1 MKRLFKS
8 APACGGGVERSE
20 TEGVRRV
27 NVRARP
33 LSHRAS
39 RGASSP
45 LNWGAF
51 RAAALVISALCVVA
65 PFEPAFAQT
74 RAESAASRHGVPVRQ
89 ITSPSGINAWIV
101 SDSTVPMI
109 VLRAYWR
116 GGSAIEAENLTGVTG
131 VMTDMLTEGAGALDA
146 NAFKERQEDLNM
158 SVGFSAGW
166 DGVGMSVV
174 TLSENR
180 DAAFEMARLAL
191 NEPRFD
197 AAPLERI
204 KRQML
209 VGIRTRDTNPTYLAN
224 LALDQALYPNHP
236 YARRTSRESVAAISA
251 ATLRERRAAL
261 FNRATLQITIVGDID
276 DAAAGAAIDHVFGA
290 LPQGVAPPEPSDVTL
305 LAPTPLI
312 VRELPQPQSLVLF
325 AGPGIQDEDPDWIAL
340 AVANY
345 ILGGGGFSSR
355 LMDQVREQRGLVYG
369 IGTSPSVRDHSAMVR
384 GSAQTA
390 NGNVREAIDVT
401 RAEMARL
408 YSEGATQ
415 AEVNDAITYLTGSFA
430 LELDSNSKIA
440 SVVHS
445 YQAAGRE
452 IDYINQRNDRI
463 RAVMLEDVNRVIRR
477 LFNPDAFTFVVVG
490 QPEGLEATQ

>member
-1 MKRLFKS
+1 MKR
-8 APACGGGVERSE
+8 
-20 TEGVRRV
+20 
-27 NVRARP
+27 
-33 LSHRAS
+33 
-39 RGASSP
+39 
-45 LNWGAF
+45 
-51 RAAALVISALCVVA
+51 ALLAIALSALA
-65 PFEPAFAQT
+65 PLPLAHIEPAFAQT
-74 RAESAASRHGVPVRQ
+74 RGESAASRHGVPVRQ
-89 ITSPSGINAWIV
+89 ITSPSGINAWMV

-116 GGSAIEAENLTGVTG
+116 GGSAIEAENLTGVTS

-166 DGVGMSVV
+166 DGIGMSVV

-209 VGIRTRDTNPTYLAN
+209 VGIRTRDTNPSYLAN
-224 LALDQALYPNHP
+224 LALDQALYPSHP

-251 ATLRERRAAL
+251 ANLRERRAAL

-290 LPQGVAPPEPSDVTL
+290 LPQGSAPPEPADVTL

-325 AGPGIQDEDPDWIAL
+325 AGPGIQDEDPDWIPL

-408 YSEGATQ
+408 YNEGATQ

-452 IDYINQRNDRI
+452 IDYVNQRNDRI
-463 RAVMLEDVNRVIRR
+463 RAVTLEDVNRVIRR
-477 LFNPDAFTFVVVG
+477 LLNPDTFTFVVVG
-490 QPEGLEATQ
+490 QPEGLEASQ